1 MKNIAK
7 GTANPGVDFFCFL
20 ECFNY
25 ISAIQL
31 KFNFVRFGLVW
42 LLIVEDTIKLLASL
56 SARVTP
62 FMSPNKD

>member
-31 KFNFVRFGLVW
+31 KFNFVRFGLVGLVW
-42 LLIVEDTIKLLASL
+42 QVGFARFGWVNLA
-56 SARVTP
+56 
-62 FMSPNKD
+62 